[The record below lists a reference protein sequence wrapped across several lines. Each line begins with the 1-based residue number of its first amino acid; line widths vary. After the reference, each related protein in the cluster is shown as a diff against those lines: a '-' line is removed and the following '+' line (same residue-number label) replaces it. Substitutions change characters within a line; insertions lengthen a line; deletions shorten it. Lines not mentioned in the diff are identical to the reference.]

1 LAKNKS
7 DKHLNPRWQSVQ
19 TLLKVIEDGQSLDQA
34 LPSLLQGDTPLEGR
48 DYSFCAEIT
57 NGTCRYYFGLKTL
70 LSRYLKKSLR
80 RKDSDLEIILIQGLY
95 ELIFMRTH
103 EYASVNETVR
113 LCRLQSKE
121 WARGLVNGVLRK
133 VAREALSEAI
143 IPAEDTYPKWMLDLI
158 SKDWPNQKNEI
169 LIAGNKRAPMTLR
182 VDTRQI
188 SIEEVLTRDLPDAI
202 LHQQINTAITLKR
215 PMPVSDIPGFDKGL
229 VSVQDA
235 SAQLAAILLNPQPGQ
250 SILDAC
256 AAPGG
261 KTLHIAQLQSDL
273 QIDAV
278 DISEVRLERVAQ
290 NLDRAGLQARM
301 VCADVMQSTGDLRS
315 NYDRILADVPCSGSG
330 VVRRHPDIRLLRRK
344 SDMTHL
350 IENQQV
356 ILDQLWKRLKSG
368 GRLVYSTC
376 SIFRQENED
385 QIRRFLDRQTDATE
399 IKLDSVQ
406 WGHKQEF
413 GRQILPGEFDMDGF
427 YYACLEK
434 H

>member
-1 LAKNKS
+1 MAKNKS
-7 DKHLNPRWQSVQ
+7 DKCLNPRWQSLQ
-19 TLLKVIEDGQSLDQA
+19 TLLKVIDNGQSLDQA
-34 LPSLLQGDTPLEGR
+34 LPLLLQGDAPLEAR

-57 NGTCRYYFGLKTL
+57 NGTCRYYFGLKVL

-80 RKDSDLEIILIQGLY
+80 RKDSDIEIILIQGLY

-103 EYASVNETVR
+103 EYASVNETVG

-133 VAREALSEAI
+133 VAREALSSQD
-143 IPAEDTYPKWMLDLI
+143 IPAEDTYPEWMVELI
-158 SKDWPNQKNEI
+158 SKDWPSQKNEI

-188 SIEEVLTRDLPDAI
+188 SVEDLLTQDLPDATP
-202 LHQQINTAITLKR
+202 HNQINTAITLNQ
-215 PMPVSDIPGFDKGL
+215 PMSVGEIPGFEKGL

-235 SAQLAAILLNPQPGQ
+235 SAQLAAILLDLQPGQ
-250 SILDAC
+250 KILDAC

-273 QIDAV
+273 QIDAA

-290 NLDRAGLQARM
+290 NLDRAGVKARM
-301 VCADVMQSTGDLRS
+301 VCADVTQSSGDLMS

-330 VVRRHPDIRLLRRK
+330 VVRRHSDIRLLRRK
-344 SDMTHL
+344 SDMANL
-350 IENQQV
+350 VKNQQV
-356 ILDQLWKRLKSG
+356 ILDQLWQRLKSG

-385 QIRRFLDRQTDATE
+385 QIRAFLVRQADATE
-399 IKLDSVQ
+399 IKLDSVE

-434 H
+434 R

>member
-19 TLLKVIEDGQSLDQA
+19 TLLKVIDNGQSLDQA
-34 LPSLLQGDTPLEGR
+34 LPSLLQGKTPLEGR

-57 NGTCRYYFGLKTL
+57 NGTCRYYFGLKVL
-70 LSRYLKKSLR
+70 LSRYLKKALR
-80 RKDSDLEIILIQGLY
+80 RKDSDIEIILIQGLY

-103 EYASVNETVR
+103 EYASVNETVG

-133 VAREALSEAI
+133 VAREALSEDV
-143 IPAEDTYPKWMLDLI
+143 IPAEDTYPKWMIDLI
-158 SKDWPNQKNEI
+158 AKDWPSQRNDI
-169 LIAGNKRAPMTLR
+169 LMAGNKRAPMTLR

-188 SIEEVLTRDLPDAI
+188 SVDDVLLKNLPDAI
-202 LHQQINTAITLKR
+202 PHHQINTAITLTQ
-215 PMPVSDIPGFDKGL
+215 PMSVHEIPGFEDGL
-229 VSVQDA
+229 ISVQDA
-235 SAQLAAILLNPQPGQ
+235 SAQLAAILLDPQPGNT
-250 SILDAC
+250 ILDAC

-261 KTLHIAQLQSDL
+261 KTLHIAQLQTDL

-278 DISEVRLERVAQ
+278 DISEIRLEKVAQ
-290 NLDRAGLQARM
+290 NLHRAGATARM
-301 VCADVMQSTGDLRS
+301 VCADVTQSTGDLKS

-330 VVRRHPDIRLLRRK
+330 VVRRHPDIRLLRRN
-344 SDMTHL
+344 SDMAKL
-350 IENQQV
+350 IKIQQA
-356 ILDQLWKRLKSG
+356 ILDQLWQRLKTG
-368 GRLVYSTC
+368 GRLVYGTC
-376 SIFRQENED
+376 SIFRRENED
-385 QIRRFLDRQTDATE
+385 QIRQFLDRQTDATE